1 MIVFDVGSWLHQRIG
16 AEYSSL
22 SSAADCESPAENL

>member
-1 MIVFDVGSWLHQRIG
+1 MIVFDVGSWLHQMFG

-22 SSAADCESPAENL
+22 NSATDCESLAENL